1 MKKRVSKTA
10 AAPLAGY
17 DAILSELV
25 DLLEGARRISAR
37 AVNAVMTASYWE
49 VGRRIVEFEQ
59 GGKKRADYGEALV
72 ERLSGDL
79 SAKFGRGFSLQ
90 NLYKYRQFFLTF
102 PEIFPTVSGEF
113 IAEKRL
119 TLSGESA
126 PGERRSNI
134 FQTVSEKSAAIAV

>member
-17 DAILSELV
+17 DTILAGLV

-59 GGKKRADYGEALV
+59 GGKKRAE
-72 ERLSGDL
+72 
-79 SAKFGRGFSLQ
+79 
-90 NLYKYRQFFLTF
+90 
-102 PEIFPTVSGEF
+102 
-113 IAEKRL
+113 
-119 TLSGESA
+119 
-126 PGERRSNI
+126 
-134 FQTVSEKSAAIAV
+134 